1 MSLQVRYG
9 RTEANVGTEFP
20 CPLRPFGGCTPPLS
34 MGDLPSQQS
43 LPAAR
48 QHTTTPRHHDRTMAS
63 TSLHLHDMQELALET
78 TCAIFWYSTSRSHC
92 TAHPQR
98 PSHDTMHDGQN
109 SRYCCTCLCI
119 YSNRT
124 STSTLKRTHHPPSC
138 QVLAQVLD
146 QCLPSH

>member
-1 MSLQVRYG
+1 
-9 RTEANVGTEFP
+9 
-20 CPLRPFGGCTPPLS
+20 
-34 MGDLPSQQS
+34 
-43 LPAAR
+43 
-48 QHTTTPRHHDRTMAS
+48 MAS

-98 PSHDTMHDGQN
+98 PSHDTMHDGQY

-146 QCLPSH
+146 QCLPSHRSIQNYKPRLTHNVVGGQDAFLFLMPPGRVGKDTVQAMYAVVLAGQVVEGLRSLRGRLL